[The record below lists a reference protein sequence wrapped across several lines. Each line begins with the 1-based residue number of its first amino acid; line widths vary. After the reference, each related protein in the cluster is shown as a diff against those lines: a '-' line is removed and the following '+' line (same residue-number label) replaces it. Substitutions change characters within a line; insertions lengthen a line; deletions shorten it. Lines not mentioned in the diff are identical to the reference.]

1 MNESPQEVRINK
13 VEPVGIKYPSMT
25 KHSGYKAQR
34 HLTSF
39 NAENAST
46 FTESN
51 NICRIPC
58 SSGSFLDLNQAVL
71 GFQLKNSS
79 SQTNSLQLDDCA
91 SSVISRV
98 RILNMQGGE
107 LERLENYSLLSSKL
121 NQYTRDFNTLVSEG
135 VGDGSPWR
143 YDFTPKQNATITAN
157 ATVTTETGMVLTVGG
172 VANATMV
179 YANTRGGRGYNQE
192 QADILNQGKSRHYEI
207 KLKGAWFNPDHKN
220 YLPPQS
226 SFILELQFA
235 SVSNAFR
242 WSANHA
248 GNTYEVSNC
257 ILNVPAVNITDSDL
271 LNRMNLSNRSISWT
285 GTSFSH
291 VINTTQNAPSGTENL
306 QLSIRAFVLKG
317 LMSIMRVQADI
328 NSQVKY
334 SNSKTTIQGLVNYS
348 YQLGSQNYPQQQ
360 VDINLDDSDADL
372 STGGTAVNV
381 RILDGS
387 KDAINISEA
396 SAEIKRLIRGLK
408 GDLSGH
414 GIINDESYGQSINN
428 NGSGMIGV
436 SLEPYGHDEA
446 IHNGIDTASSALPV
460 SLRLGKSDV
469 NNVVCQIDTYGICQV
484 VFMRDS
490 DGSLTSEF

>member
-1 MNESPQEVRINK
+1 
-13 VEPVGIKYPSMT
+13 
-25 KHSGYKAQR
+25 
-34 HLTSF
+34 
-39 NAENAST
+39 
-46 FTESN
+46 
-51 NICRIPC
+51 
-58 SSGSFLDLNQAVL
+58 
-71 GFQLKNSS
+71 
-79 SQTNSLQLDDCA
+79 
-91 SSVISRV
+91 
-98 RILNMQGGE
+98 MQGGE

-143 YDFTPKQNATITAN
+143 YDFTPKQNAAITAA
-157 ATVTTETGMVLTVGG
+157 ATVTTETGMILTVGG
-172 VANATMV
+172 GGTFD
-179 YANTRGGRGYNQE
+179 YDNTKGGRGYNQE
-192 QADILNQGKSRHYEI
+192 QADILNQSKSRHYEI

-242 WSANHA
+242 WSADATDNA
-248 GNTYEVSNC
+248 YEVSNC

-271 LNRMNLSNRSISWT
+271 LNRMNLSNRSLSWT
-285 GTSFSH
+285 GTSFTH

-317 LMSIMRVQADI
+317 IMSIMRVQADI

-334 SNSKTTIQGLVNYS
+334 SNSKSTIQGLNNYQ

-360 VDINLDDSDADL
+360 VDINLLDSDENL

-396 SAEIKRLIRGLK
+396 SAEIKRLIKGIK

-414 GIINDESYGQSINN
+414 GIVNDESYGQSLNN

-460 SLRLGKSDV
+460 SLRLGKSAV